1 MLNHA
6 SPPKPDMRERR
17 RTDRCTVIIAAEV
30 QLISGAVPLWTS
42 SVSARGV
49 FISSAHV
56 APVGATLHLMLHLP
70 GGPLESVATVV
81 RVLPG
86 IGMGC
91 RISVPGEQERRR
103 WQSYLE
109 SLPLQREI
117 VLEDVLLDDPRDLF
131 DFSWRNED
139 EKPREP

>member
-6 SPPKPDMRERR
+6 SSPETDMRERR
-17 RTDRCTVIIAAEV
+17 RTDRCTVTVAAEV
-30 QLISGAVPLWTS
+30 QLVSGTVPLWTS

-49 FISSAHV
+49 FVCSAHV
-56 APVGATLHLMLHLP
+56 APVGATLHLMLDVP

-117 VLEDVLLDDPRDLF
+117 VLEDELPDDPRDLF

-139 EKPREP
+139 ETSLPP